1 MLRKLIKE
9 ITLAVFITASCNLVL
24 ALYADY
30 SHQLEIER
38 IYRET
43 GFAVCTFGARSEF
56 FPRFQIE
63 LCLIV
68 ALIGCRLKRLGNTF
82 LSIMG
87 LSGAVIIYIRWWQT
101 YFRIIEASG
110 AGPDA
115 VKNFAYLY
123 GGTFVDVAIAAGVL
137 LLVAFNVIEAAAS
150 SFRLDSEIERL
161 SERTL
166 SRSFGD

>member
-1 MLRKLIKE
+1 MSKKLIKE

-30 SHQLEIER
+30 LHQVEIDR

-43 GFAVCTFGARSEF
+43 GVAICTFGARSEF

-63 LCLIV
+63 VFLIV
-68 ALIGCRLKRLGNTF
+68 ALIGSRLKRLGNTL

-87 LSGAVIIYIRWWQT
+87 LSGAVILYIRWWQI
-101 YFRIIEASG
+101 YFRIMEASG

-115 VKNFAYLY
+115 IKNFAYLY
-123 GGTFVDVAIAAGVL
+123 GGTFVDVAVAAAVL
-137 LLVAFNVIEAAAS
+137 LLVVFNVIDAAAS
-150 SFRLDSEIERL
+150 SFRLSSEIERL
-161 SERTL
+161 
-166 SRSFGD
+166 